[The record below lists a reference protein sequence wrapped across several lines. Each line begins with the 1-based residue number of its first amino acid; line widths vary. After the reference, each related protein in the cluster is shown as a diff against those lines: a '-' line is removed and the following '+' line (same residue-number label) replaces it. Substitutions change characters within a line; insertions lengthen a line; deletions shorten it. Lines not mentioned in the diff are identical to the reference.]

1 MDAFVPPGLPG
12 PPDPSFQQPPRSLAE
27 TGAFWLLEAGEA
39 DIFAAQGG
47 LEAWAPGQAPPG
59 PHLFVGRIG
68 PGTLVVGHGPDL
80 ECLVLRPAAGARLR
94 RLPQLAAL
102 GGHQAQVEAMQLW
115 AAALAGGLGA
125 RLWRPSNID
134 KVARPGRRLHLA
146 ERQSATARGQGV
158 WLELPPGCGM
168 LLGLEPVGGLLPLP
182 PEGWLV
188 AGVELDALVLSAPP
202 PSLMAAAE
210 EGITAFTDACVAMLP
225 SLRSLAE
232 IDEGG
237 RLGQRAQQDAEA
249 AQRTTDLAAAL
260 LHAPAPQVAA
270 KPVEAG
276 PAEPLFQAMVTVAK
290 AARMRPRI
298 QRPTR
303 LREQDIDTPPTM
315 DEIARASG
323 LRLRPVGLPAEW
335 WRRNL
340 GPLLGH
346 LEGEPVAL
354 LPRKGGYVLQGFD
367 MPAQPVNAALADRL
381 APRAWTMIEPLSDQQ
396 LTVTDLGRFVLPN
409 RGDRGLALGAALLG
423 AFLGL
428 GMPIAMSFATGSLIP
443 GGNRMGLV
451 ELGIALACVGLA
463 NFVVQMAGD
472 IAKHRLT
479 ATAEAPLHAGLWD
492 RLLRLPMPVLRKFTP
507 SEISSRLN
515 VALSLPL
522 GVQGFRL
529 SVMGYGAALATS
541 MAMLFLYHPIGALV
555 ALALLGVQIGIAVA
569 GGILKSRVQQTG
581 QQLSGAADSL
591 AIEAVGGITKLRL
604 AGVEHRL
611 LGAWAERFVGMRRT
625 KLVEEHIDTWLA
637 SAAAFLSFFGVGLL
651 FLLFMSGAEAPNNA
665 AVVGFLMAFMIANG
679 AANGLGQAFTGFYP
693 LYAMRSYALPML
705 QAQPEPTA
713 GRIDPGRLTGR
724 IAMTNVAF
732 GYEGADTPLFSGLNL
747 SIEPGEFVAIVGR
760 SGCGKSTLVRLLLGL
775 ERARFGSVTFDR
787 QDLVSLDLGLLRRRI
802 GTVLQGAQLPPG
814 ALLDVLRGFS
824 EATEAQIW
832 QALAAAAIAED
843 VRAMPLGLRT
853 PIADAAHV
861 LSGGQVQR
869 LLLARALVNKP
880 DVLILDEATS
890 ALDPATQAVTTR
902 TLASLTCTRIVIAH
916 RLETIRGADRIL
928 VIERGKV
935 AHAGSF
941 EELVARGV
949 LDGGAELRAA

>member
-1 MDAFVPPGLPG
+1 MDAFVPPNLPSQ
-12 PPDPSFQQPPRSLAE
+12 PDPNFQQPARSLGE
-27 TGAFWLLEAGEA
+27 PGAFWLLEAGEA

-47 LEAWAPGQAPPG
+47 LDDFEPGQAPPG
-59 PHLFVGRIG
+59 PHMFIGRIG

-94 RLPQLAAL
+94 RLPQLSAL
-102 GGHQAQVEAMQLW
+102 GGHQALVDAMQLW
-115 AAALAGGLGA
+115 ASALAGGMGA

-146 ERQSATARGQGV
+146 GRQSATARGEGV
-158 WLELPPGCGM
+158 WLELPAGCGM

-182 PEGWLV
+182 PEAWLI
-188 AGVELDALVLSAPP
+188 ADGELDALVLSAPP
-202 PSLMAAAE
+202 PSLLDAAV

-225 SLRSLAE
+225 GLRSLAE
-232 IDEGG
+232 IDESG

-249 AQRTTDLAAAL
+249 AQRTTELAAGL

-335 WRRNL
+335 WKRDL
-340 GPLLGH
+340 GPLLAH
-346 LEGEPVAL
+346 MDNGEPVAL
-354 LPRKGGYVLQGFD
+354 LPRKGGYILQGFD
-367 MPAQPVNAALADRL
+367 VAPQPMTAALAGRL
-381 APRAWTMIEPLSDQQ
+381 APRAWTMIEPLSDRQ
-396 LTVTDLGRFVLPN
+396 LTVADLGRFVLPS
-409 RGDRGLALGAALLG
+409 RGDSGLALGAALLG

-451 ELGIALACVGLA
+451 ELGIALACVGVA

-492 RLLRLPMPVLRKFTP
+492 RLLRLPMPLLRKFTP
-507 SEISSRLN
+507 SEVSSRLN

-522 GVQGFRL
+522 GMQGFRL
-529 SVMGYGAALATS
+529 SVTGYAAALATS
-541 MAMLFLYHPIGALV
+541 MAMLFMYHAIAALV
-555 ALALLGVQIGIAVA
+555 GLGILAVQLGIAVA

-581 QQLSGAADSL
+581 QQLTGQADSL

-611 LGAWAERFVGMRRT
+611 LAAWAERFIGMRRT

-637 SAAAFLSFFGVGLL
+637 SAAAFLSLFGVGLL
-651 FLLFMSGAEAPNNA
+651 FLLFMSGEAPNNA

-693 LYAMRSYALPML
+693 LYAMRSYAAPLL

-935 AHAGSF
+935 AHSGSF
-941 EELVARGV
+941 EALVARGI

>member
-1 MDAFVPPGLPG
+1 MDTLAPPGTPG
-12 PPDPSFQQPPRSLAE
+12 SNFQQPPRSLGE
-27 TGAFWLLEAGEA
+27 PGAFWLLEAGEA

-47 LEAWAPGQAPPG
+47 LDDLGPGQAPPG
-59 PHLFVGRIG
+59 PHLFIGRIG

-94 RLPQLAAL
+94 RLPDLEAL
-102 GGHQAQVEAMQLW
+102 GGHYAQVEAMQRW
-115 AAALAGGLGA
+115 ASALSGGMGA
-125 RLWRPSNID
+125 RLWRPSNIT
-134 KVARPGRRLHLA
+134 KVARPGTLLQLT
-146 ERQSATARGQGV
+146 ERQSATARGACV

-182 PEGWLV
+182 SEAWLV
-188 AGVELDALVLSAPP
+188 ADRDVDAVVLSAPP
-202 PSLMAAAE
+202 PSQMEMAV

-225 SLRSLAE
+225 GLRSLAE
-232 IDEGG
+232 IDESG
-237 RLGQRAQQDAEA
+237 RLTQRAQQDAEA
-249 AQRTTDLAAAL
+249 AQRTTELAADL
-260 LHAPAPQVAA
+260 LHAHPPQPAA
-270 KPVEAG
+270 KTVEAG
-276 PAEPLFQAMVTVAK
+276 PAEPLFQAMVAVAK
-290 AARMRPRI
+290 AAGMRPRV

-323 LRLRPVGLPAEW
+323 LRLRPVALPTEW
-335 WRRNL
+335 WQRNL
-340 GPLLGH
+340 GPLLAH
-346 LEGEPVAL
+346 LDNGEPVAL
-354 LPRKGGYVLQGFD
+354 LPRKSGGYLLKGFGTA
-367 MPAQPVNAALADRL
+367 AQVVTAAQAEKL

-396 LTVTDLGRFVLPN
+396 LTVKTLGQFVKPN
-409 RGDRGLALGAALLG
+409 FGDRGLALGAALLG

-428 GMPIAMSFATGSLIP
+428 GMPFAMSFATGSLIP
-443 GGNRMGLV
+443 GGNRLGLV
-451 ELGIALACVGLA
+451 ELGIALASVGMA

-492 RLLRLPMPVLRKFTP
+492 RLLRLPSPVLRKFTP
-507 SEISSRLN
+507 SEISARLN

-522 GVQGFRL
+522 GGQSFRL
-529 SVMGYGAALATS
+529 SAIGYGAAAATAL
-541 MAMLFLYHPIGALV
+541 AMLFLYHPIAALV
-555 ALALLGVQIGIAVA
+555 ALCILAVQLGISVA
-569 GGILKSRVQQTG
+569 GGVLKANVKQTG
-581 QQLSGAADSL
+581 QQLSGMADSL

-625 KLVEEHIDTWLA
+625 KLVEEHIDTWVA
-637 SAAAFLSFFGVGLL
+637 CAAAFMSFFGVGLL
-651 FLLFMSGAEAPNNA
+651 FLLFMSGAGVPSTA

-679 AANGLGQAFTGFYP
+679 AVNGLGQAFIGYYP
-693 LYAMRSYALPML
+693 LYAMRSYADPLL

-747 SIEPGEFVAIVGR
+747 AIEPGEFVAIVGR

-832 QALAAAAIAED
+832 EALAAAAIADD

-853 PIADAAHV
+853 PIADASHV

-935 AHAGSF
+935 AHSGSF
-941 EELVARGV
+941 DDLVARGI
-949 LDGGAELRAA
+949 LNGGGEVHTA

>member
-1 MDAFVPPGLPG
+1 MPPGG
-12 PPDPSFQQPPRSLAE
+12 FATDFQQPPRSLCE
-27 TGAFWLLEAGEA
+27 PGAFWLLEAGEA
-39 DIFAAQGG
+39 DIFAAQAG
-47 LEAWAPGQAPPG
+47 LDGLDPGQAPRG
-59 PHLFVGRIG
+59 PHLFIGRIG

-94 RLPQLAAL
+94 RLPHLEAL
-102 GGHQAQVEAMQLW
+102 GGHSAQVEAMQRW
-115 AAALAGGLGA
+115 ASVLSGGMGA

-134 KVARPGRRLHLA
+134 KAVRPGSWLHLT
-146 ERQSATARGQGV
+146 ERQSATARGACV
-158 WLELPPGCGM
+158 WVELSAGCGM

-182 PEGWLV
+182 PEAWLV
-188 AGVELDALVLSAPP
+188 ASGEVDALVLSAPP
-202 PSLMAAAE
+202 PSMMDAAV

-225 SLRSLAE
+225 GLRSLAE
-232 IDEGG
+232 IDESG
-237 RLGQRAQQDAEA
+237 RLSQRAQQDAEG
-249 AQRTTDLAAAL
+249 AQRTTELAAAL
-260 LHAPAPQVAA
+260 LHASVPKSAV
-270 KPVEAG
+270 KDVEAG
-276 PAEPLFQAMVTVAK
+276 PAEPLFQAMVAVAK
-290 AARMRPRI
+290 AAGIRARI

-323 LRLRPVGLPAEW
+323 LRLRPVALPTEW

-346 LEGEPVAL
+346 RDDGQPVAL
-354 LPRKGGYVLQGFD
+354 LPARGGGYLLQGLGAA
-367 MPAQPVNAALADRL
+367 AQPVTAAESEKLAV
-381 APRAWTMIEPLSDQQ
+381 RAWTMIEPLPDQQ
-396 LTVTDLGRFVLPN
+396 LTVQTLGQFMKPN
-409 RGDRGLALGAALLG
+409 LGDRWLALGAALMG

-443 GGNRMGLV
+443 GGNRLGLM
-451 ELGIALACVGLA
+451 ELGIALACIGLA

-479 ATAEAPLHAGLWD
+479 TTVEAPLHAGLWD
-492 RLLRLPMPVLRKFTP
+492 RLLRLPSPVLRRFTP

-522 GVQGFRL
+522 GARSFRL
-529 SVMGYGAALATS
+529 SAIGYGAAAATAV
-541 MAMLFLYHPIGALV
+541 AMLFLYHSVAALV
-555 ALALLGVQIGIAVA
+555 ACGILVAQLGISVA
-569 GGILKSRVQQTG
+569 GGVLKSKVKQTG
-581 QQLSGAADSL
+581 QQLSGMADSL

-604 AGVEHRL
+604 AGVEHRV

-625 KLVEEHIDTWLA
+625 KLVEEHIDTWVA
-637 SAAAFLSFFGVGLL
+637 CAIAFLSFFGVGLL
-651 FLLFMSGAEAPNNA
+651 FLLFMSGNAAPSTS

-679 AANGLGQAFTGFYP
+679 AANGLGQAFIGFYP
-693 LYAMRSYALPML
+693 LHAMRSYAAPLL
-705 QAQPEPTA
+705 EAQPEPTA

-724 IAMTNVAF
+724 IAMTNVTF
-732 GYEGADTPLFSGLNL
+732 GYEGAETPLFSGLNL
-747 SIEPGEFVAIVGR
+747 SIDPGEFVAIVGR

-824 EATEAQIW
+824 ETTEEQIW
-832 QALAAAAIAED
+832 EALAAAAVADD

-853 PIADAAHV
+853 PIADASHV

-869 LLLARALVNKP
+869 LLLARALVTKP

-890 ALDPATQAVTTR
+890 ALDPATQAITTR

-928 VIERGKV
+928 VIDRGRV
-935 AHAGSF
+935 AHSGSF
-941 EELVARGV
+941 DDLVARGI
-949 LDGGAELRAA
+949 LDG

>member
-1 MDAFVPPGLPG
+1 MDAFVPDRLPG
-12 PPDPSFQQPPRSLAE
+12 QPDPNFQQPPRSLAE
-27 TGAFWLLEAGEA
+27 SGAFWLLEAGEA

-47 LEAWAPGQAPPG
+47 LEDREPGEAPPG

-80 ECLVLRPAAGARLR
+80 ECLVLRPAAGAQLR
-94 RLPQLAAL
+94 RLPKLSAL
-102 GGHQAQVEAMQLW
+102 GGHNAQVKAMQLW
-115 AAALAGGLGA
+115 ASALAGGLGE

-158 WLELPPGCGM
+158 WLELPPGCAM

-188 AGVELDALVLSAPP
+188 AGTDLDALVLSAPP
-202 PSLMAAAE
+202 PSLIEAAV

-249 AQRTTDLAAAL
+249 AQRTTELAAAL
-260 LHAPAPQVAA
+260 LHATAPQIAA

-323 LRLRPVGLPAEW
+323 LRLRPVALPAQW
-335 WRRNL
+335 WQRNL

-346 LEGEPVAL
+346 LDGEPVAL
-354 LPRKGGYVLQGFD
+354 LPRKGGYVLQGFGVA
-367 MPAQPVNAALADRL
+367 AQPMNAALAERL
-381 APRAWTMIEPLSDQQ
+381 ELRAWTMIEPLSDQQ
-396 LTVTDLGRFVLPN
+396 LTVEALGGFVLPN

-428 GMPIAMSFATGSLIP
+428 GMPIAMAFATGSLIP
-443 GGNRMGLV
+443 GGNRMGLM

-522 GVQGFRL
+522 GIQGFRL
-529 SVMGYGAALATS
+529 SAVGYGAALATS
-541 MAMLFLYHPIGALV
+541 MAMLFLYHPIAALV
-555 ALALLGVQIGIAVA
+555 ALSVLAVQLGIAVI

-581 QQLSGAADSL
+581 QQLSGQADSL

-651 FLLFMSGAEAPNNA
+651 FLLFMNGEAPNNA

-693 LYAMRSYALPML
+693 LYAMRSYALPLL

-713 GRIDPGRLTGR
+713 GRIDPGRLTGA

-732 GYEGADTPLFSGLNL
+732 AYEGADTPLFSGLNL

-832 QALAAAAIAED
+832 QALAAAAIADD

-890 ALDPATQAVTTR
+890 ALDPSTQAVTTR

-935 AHAGSF
+935 AHSGSF
-941 EELVARGV
+941 AELVARGV
-949 LDGGAELRAA
+949 LDGGAELQAA

>member
-1 MDAFVPPGLPG
+1 MAPHSLPDR
-12 PPDPSFQQPPRSLAE
+12 PDPHFQQPPRSLGE
-27 TGAFWLLEAGEA
+27 PGAFWLLEAGEA

-47 LEAWAPGQAPPG
+47 LEDREPGEAPPG
-59 PHLFVGRIG
+59 PYMFIGRIG

-80 ECLVLRPAAGARLR
+80 ECLVLRPAAGARLQ
-94 RLPQLAAL
+94 RLAHLAAL
-102 GGHQAQVEAMQLW
+102 GGHKAQVDAMQLW
-115 AAALAGGLGA
+115 ASALAGGMGA

-134 KVARPGRRLHLA
+134 KVARPGHRLRLA
-146 ERQSATARGQGV
+146 ERQSATARGEGV

-182 PEGWLV
+182 PEAWLI
-188 AGVELDALVLSAPP
+188 AGSELDALVLSAPP
-202 PSLMAAAE
+202 PSLMTEAV
-210 EGITAFTDACVAMLP
+210 EGITAFTEACVAMLP
-225 SLRSLAE
+225 GLRGLAE
-232 IDEGG
+232 IDEIG
-237 RLGQRAQQDAEA
+237 RLGQRAQQDAEGV
-249 AQRTTDLAAAL
+249 QRTTDLAGAL
-260 LHAPAPQVAA
+260 LHAKVPKLASTH
-270 KPVEAG
+270 VEAG
-276 PAEPLFQAMVTVAK
+276 PAEPLFQAMVAVAR

-323 LRLRPVGLPAEW
+323 LRLRPVGLPSEW

-340 GPLLGH
+340 GPLLAH
-346 LEGEPVAL
+346 LDDGEPVAL
-354 LPRKGGYVLQGFD
+354 LPRKGGGYLLQGFGTA
-367 MPAQPVNAALADRL
+367 AQPVTAALADRM
-381 APRAWTMIEPLSDQQ
+381 APRAWTMIEPLADQQ
-396 LTVTDLGRFVLPN
+396 LTVADLGRFVLPN

-428 GMPIAMSFATGSLIP
+428 GMPLAMSFATGSLIP

-522 GVQGFRL
+522 GIQGFRL

-541 MAMLFLYHPIGALV
+541 MAMLFLYHPIAALV
-555 ALALLGVQIGIAVA
+555 GLGILLVQIGIAVA
-569 GGILKSRVQQTG
+569 GGILKSRVQQTAK
-581 QQLSGAADSL
+581 QLSGQADAL
-591 AIEAVGGITKLRL
+591 AIEAVAGITKLRL
-604 AGVEHRL
+604 SGVEHRL

-625 KLVEEHIDTWLA
+625 KLVEEHIDTWMA

-651 FLLFMSGAEAPNNA
+651 FLLFMSGVSAPDTP

-679 AANGLGQAFTGFYP
+679 AANGLGQAFTSFYP
-693 LYAMRSYALPML
+693 LYVMRSYAAPLL

-832 QALAAAAIAED
+832 QALAAAAIADD

-935 AHAGSF
+935 AHSGSF
-941 EELVARGV
+941 EELVARGI
-949 LDGGAELRAA
+949 LDGGAQIQAA